1 MFLIFTL
8 KDHNKR
14 NEGMKMGERKRRR
27 GRDVEEEEE
36 TIGLWE
42 TNNIPSNSPPQ
53 DTVAKSLFNQPHSPF
68 LLVTLHNS
76 ASGFDVQ
83 VPVQFIYENQMEV
96 HLLAMKLQPKVT
108 QSLHLE
114 QGALQGLDCWHLK
127 GREKN
132 D

>member
-1 MFLIFTL
+1 
-8 KDHNKR
+8 
-14 NEGMKMGERKRRR
+14 MKMGERKRRR

-42 TNNIPSNSPPQ
+42 TNNIPSNSPQ

-114 QGALQGLDCWHLK
+114 QGALQGLDC
-127 GREKN
+127 
-132 D
+132 